1 MSVLESISVPN
12 VRISNFLYEFTGIYD
27 WKRPSIIYFWSKSAI
42 GISSFRLPIYSIKR
56 QNCNS
61 IPAIDICRHVR
72 FHRRWCMD
80 LRASILVI
88 NSWFLSPSHVIMSDM
103 YYSCSTKGDAFSKTV
118 LHACS
123 ARLWQRITWIF
134 TLGFWKWKAYVLGRM
149 KVVSEAV
156 YSQNLQPT
164 KHSPG

>member
-1 MSVLESISVPN
+1 MTVLIKKEKIKKIVNFLGQRYKQELSVLESISVPN

-72 FHRRWCMD
+72 FHRRWYMD

-88 NSWFLSPSHVIMSDM
+88 NIPINRAQKKHHMAISLSVATRKRWHRVD
-103 YYSCSTKGDAFSKTV
+103 F
-118 LHACS
+118 
-123 ARLWQRITWIF
+123 
-134 TLGFWKWKAYVLGRM
+134 
-149 KVVSEAV
+149 
-156 YSQNLQPT
+156 
-164 KHSPG
+164 

>member
-1 MSVLESISVPN
+1 MTVLIKKKKEKKIVNFLGQRYKQELSVLESISEPN

-72 FHRRWCMD
+72 FHRRWYMD

-88 NSWFLSPSHVIMSDM
+88 NIPINRAQKKHHMAISLSVATRKRWHWVD
-103 YYSCSTKGDAFSKTV
+103 F
-118 LHACS
+118 
-123 ARLWQRITWIF
+123 
-134 TLGFWKWKAYVLGRM
+134 
-149 KVVSEAV
+149 
-156 YSQNLQPT
+156 
-164 KHSPG
+164 

>member
-1 MSVLESISVPN
+1 MTVLIKKEKIKKIVNFLGQRYKQELSVLESISEPN

-72 FHRRWCMD
+72 FHRRWYMD

-88 NSWFLSPSHVIMSDM
+88 NIPINWAQKKASRGYNFKCSDSEKVTLSWFLSPFNDWL
-103 YYSCSTKGDAFSKTV
+103 T
-118 LHACS
+118 
-123 ARLWQRITWIF
+123 
-134 TLGFWKWKAYVLGRM
+134 YVRGIS
-149 KVVSEAV
+149 V
-156 YSQNLQPT
+156 
-164 KHSPG
+164 